1 MIVRRVKYIDGDGSQ
16 VFEIGES
23 GYDIRYFKVTTIW
36 LFGIIPIYY
45 SKAQM
50 SVIAPRTQWG
60 YSLSNVHL
68 LQHYTNS
75 NQMNCIS

>member
-23 GYDIRYFKVTTIW
+23 GYDIRYFQVTTIW

-45 SKAQM
+45 SKAQI
-50 SVIAPRTQWG
+50 SVIAPRT
-60 YSLSNVHL
+60 
-68 LQHYTNS
+68 
-75 NQMNCIS
+75 

>member
-1 MIVRRVKYIDGDGSQ
+1 MSAQQAVNAVWHNKTVFQESEVTTMIVRRVKYIDGDGSQ

-45 SKAQM
+45 SKAQV
-50 SVIAPRTQWG
+50 SVIAPRT
-60 YSLSNVHL
+60 
-68 LQHYTNS
+68 
-75 NQMNCIS
+75 

>member
-1 MIVRRVKYIDGDGSQ
+1 MIVRRVKYIDGYGNH
-16 VFEIGES
+16 VFQIGES

-50 SVIAPRTQWG
+50 SVIAPLT
-60 YSLSNVHL
+60 
-68 LQHYTNS
+68 
-75 NQMNCIS
+75 